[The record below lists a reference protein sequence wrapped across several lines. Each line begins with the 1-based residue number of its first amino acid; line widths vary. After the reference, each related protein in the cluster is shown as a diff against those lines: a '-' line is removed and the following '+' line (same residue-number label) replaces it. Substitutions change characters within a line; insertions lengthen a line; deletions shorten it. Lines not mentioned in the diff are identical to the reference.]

1 MYECLKCGFY
11 SLNPLI
17 RCPKCNSII
26 HYKHGFKWIIDGKYP
41 GIWKFREQL
50 PRFKIM
56 NSLNEGFT
64 PLIKSSRLSK
74 ELGIHNLYFKDEGRN
89 PTGSFRDRVAALLT
103 SHAYSLGFKK
113 LICATDGNTGASLAA
128 YSSRLGLRVKA
139 IVPRGSDWGKIILM
153 RSFGAEVIEHGESL
167 DDVYSLAD
175 KISLEENLYNATSE
189 SNALSIEALKT
200 ISYEI
205 YIDLKKVPDCIFVPI
220 GSGLTLYS
228 IFHGFIEL
236 LEHRIIKCLPRLIG
250 VETCWNPKISKA
262 MGLEARLCNMKPV
275 IGLAY
280 KYPPL
285 EREVIQAIKQ
295 TNGFPIIVDWKN
307 IMFAGE
313 LLAKYEGL
321 FVEPAAASALAGYV
335 KAVREEF
342 VEKDST
348 SIILLTGHG
357 LKAIES
363 YSSGRIKA
371 KGLPKKVF
379 GGDTKLEII
388 RLLYSVGELHGYSIW
403 KELGIKISVQAVYQH
418 LNELEKRGILVSRI
432 IGGKKYYSL
441 SNKGLRIANLLDEL
455 YELLRS

>member
-1 MYECLKCGFY
+1 
-11 SLNPLI
+11 
-17 RCPKCNSII
+17 
-26 HYKHGFKWIIDGKYP
+26 
-41 GIWKFREQL
+41 
-50 PRFKIM
+50 
-56 NSLNEGFT
+56 
-64 PLIKSSRLSK
+64 
-74 ELGIHNLYFKDEGRN
+74 
-89 PTGSFRDRVAALLT
+89 
-103 SHAYSLGFKK
+103 
-113 LICATDGNTGASLAA
+113 
-128 YSSRLGLRVKA
+128 
-139 IVPRGSDWGKIILM
+139 M

-205 YIDLKKVPDCIFVPI
+205 YIDLKKVPDYIFIPI

-236 LEHRIIKCLPRLIG
+236 LEHGIIEHLPRLIG

-262 MGLEARLCNMKPV
+262 MRLEARLCSMKPV

-363 YSSGRIKA
+363 YSSGRIRA
-371 KGLPKKVF
+371 KGLPKKIF

-388 RLLYSVGELHGYSIW
+388 RLLYRVGESHGYSIW

-418 LNELEKRGILVSRI
+418 LNELEKKGILVSRI
-432 IGGKKYYSL
+432 VGGKKYYSL